1 MRFLEILEANN
12 KSFSRVSNL
21 FILFRLKV
29 ENLTMATKQEEGQVE
44 AEAGKDEVLVRSV
57 RERDRWLQLRN
68 LQLNFQLGLIDLQDL
83 EEELKLK
90 PQLKEPPS

>member
-1 MRFLEILEANN
+1 M
-12 KSFSRVSNL
+12 SFSRVSNL
-21 FILFRLKV
+21 VILFRLKL
-29 ENLTMATKQEEGQVE
+29 ENLTMATKQEEGQAE

-90 PQLKEPPS
+90 PLLKDFPS

>member
-1 MRFLEILEANN
+1 M
-12 KSFSRVSNL
+12 SFSRVSNL

-29 ENLTMATKQEEGQVE
+29 ENLTMATKQEEGQAE

-57 RERDRWLQLRN
+57 RERDRWVQLRN
-68 LQLNFQLGLIDLQDL
+68 LELNFQLGLIDLQDL

-90 PQLKEPPS
+90 PLLKDSPS

>member
-1 MRFLEILEANN
+1 
-12 KSFSRVSNL
+12 
-21 FILFRLKV
+21 
-29 ENLTMATKQEEGQVE
+29 MATKQEEGQAE

-68 LQLNFQLGLIDLQDL
+68 LQLNFQLGLIDLQEL
-83 EEELKLK
+83 EEELLLK